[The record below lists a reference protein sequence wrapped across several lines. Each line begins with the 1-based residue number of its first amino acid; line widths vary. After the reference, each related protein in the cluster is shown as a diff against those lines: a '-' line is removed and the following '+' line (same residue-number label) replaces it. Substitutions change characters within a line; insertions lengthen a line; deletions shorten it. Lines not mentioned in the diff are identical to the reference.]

1 MDKPPWEWRATAK
14 ERKAASGPISTRR
27 IPAPQDQAFV
37 VCRKIT
43 NDPQTGEIVITGP
56 VSHVPITGFPADIRL
71 AVYAHATGSHGT
83 YRLAF
88 ELRAADGDT
97 VWRWQPVDPLHHAD
111 PLTPMQVTFNELRV
125 SVQEPGRYDLVL
137 LAGGDDIASQPLLI
151 GPAEVF
157 RGDG

>member
-1 MDKPPWEWRATAK
+1 VAGDGQGSQGGEGTMTTHRLLARQA
-14 ERKAASGPISTRR
+14 
-27 IPAPQDQAFV
+27 QAFV
-37 VCRKIT
+37 ACRKIT
-43 NDPQTGEIVITGP
+43 NDPQTGEIVIVVP
-56 VSHVPITGFPADIRL
+56 VGHVPINDFPAVIRL
-71 AVYAHATGSHGT
+71 ALYAHVTGGHGT

-97 VWRWQPVDPLHHAD
+97 VWQWQPVDPLHHAD
-111 PLTPMQVTFNELRV
+111 PLAPMQITFNELRV
-125 SVQEPGRYDLVL
+125 SVQAPGRYDLVL